1 LEAQVTRANR
11 QRLSKQE
18 ALTATIEL
26 LRDDPNMSVREI
38 TAQVNKA
45 PATVSGYLRE
55 LEDRNEI
62 ACDNGITL
70 VLVD

>member
-1 LEAQVTRANR
+1 
-11 QRLSKQE
+11 
-18 ALTATIEL
+18 

-38 TAQVNKA
+38 AAQVNKA

-62 ACDNGITL
+62 ARDNGTTL